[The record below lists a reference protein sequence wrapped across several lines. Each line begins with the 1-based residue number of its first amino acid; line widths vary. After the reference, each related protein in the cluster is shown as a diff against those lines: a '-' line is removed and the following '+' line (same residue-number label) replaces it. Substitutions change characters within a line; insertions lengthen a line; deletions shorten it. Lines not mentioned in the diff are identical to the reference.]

1 MACFQGEGKV
11 RGRGCRGRKGGRE
24 EGRET
29 EGGRRETG
37 GGRQERETRR
47 EEENREGGGR
57 QERGKRQV
65 FSLISLSNWKRKFIY
80 LVIISILSSIHC
92 AYALVHVHS

>member
-24 EGRET
+24 VGRET
-29 EGGRRETG
+29 EGGRRET
-37 GGRQERETRR
+37 
-47 EEENREGGGR
+47 GGGR

-80 LVIISILSSIHC
+80 LVIISILNSIHC
-92 AYALVHVHS
+92 AYALVHVHA